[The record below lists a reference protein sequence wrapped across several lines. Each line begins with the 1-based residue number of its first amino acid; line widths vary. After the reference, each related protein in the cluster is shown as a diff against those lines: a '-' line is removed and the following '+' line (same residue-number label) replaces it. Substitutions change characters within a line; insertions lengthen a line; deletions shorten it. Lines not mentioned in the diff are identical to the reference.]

1 MIVIIIMLIN
11 MNMRR
16 KQTADKAALPS
27 KWKMKIIPDNSFRE
41 LRLSAPLRRWLDSHE
56 HFHGCRE
63 ILAVIRSRAVLCL
76 NGRPVRLSPG
86 DFLVIEP
93 WVRHTAGHL
102 PDDSAVFWWCMVEA
116 GRFRML
122 LWRHNRIDSYQI
134 IEAEDF
140 ARLLD
145 RTFAETGNPA
155 VAAELQH
162 FVGGLICRFF
172 RTAADPVPASD
183 VLLYQETSV
192 QKVLAWLENL
202 PVLKCSLREAASL
215 AGYSQTHFQ
224 RLFKQT
230 TGKSFYDYLQ
240 QRRLERYRD
249 LRSKRNIIKKELA
262 SLLGFASTAALN
274 HWERRIKAADRQ
286 AN

>member
-1 MIVIIIMLIN
+1 M
-11 MNMRR
+11 
-16 KQTADKAALPS
+16 
-27 KWKMKIIPDNSFRE
+27 
-41 LRLSAPLRRWLDSHE
+41 
-56 HFHGCRE
+56 
-63 ILAVIRSRAVLCL
+63 
-76 NGRPVRLSPG
+76 
-86 DFLVIEP
+86 
-93 WVRHTAGHL
+93 
-102 PDDSAVFWWCMVEA
+102 
-116 GRFRML
+116 
-122 LWRHNRIDSYQI
+122 
-134 IEAEDF
+134 
-140 ARLLD
+140 
-145 RTFAETGNPA
+145 
-155 VAAELQH
+155 
-162 FVGGLICRFF
+162 
-172 RTAADPVPASD
+172 
-183 VLLYQETSV
+183 

>member
-1 MIVIIIMLIN
+1 MTM
-11 MNMRR
+11 
-16 KQTADKAALPS
+16 KKKPTADKVVLPS
-27 KWKMKIIPDNSFRE
+27 KWKMKVSTDNSFGK
-41 LRLSAPLRRWLDSHE
+41 LRLSAPLRQWLDSHE

-93 WVRHTAGHL
+93 WVRHTMGHL

-134 IEAEDF
+134 IESEDF

-145 RTFAETGNPA
+145 QTFSEAGNPA

-172 RTAADPVPASD
+172 RTVTDPVPLSD
-183 VLLYQETSV
+183 AILYQETSV

-215 AGYSQTHFQ
+215 AGYSPTHFQ

-240 QRRLERYRD
+240 HRRLERYQD
-249 LRSKRNIIKKELA
+249 LCSKRNIIKKELA

-274 HWERRIKAADRQ
+274 HWEHRIKAADRQ